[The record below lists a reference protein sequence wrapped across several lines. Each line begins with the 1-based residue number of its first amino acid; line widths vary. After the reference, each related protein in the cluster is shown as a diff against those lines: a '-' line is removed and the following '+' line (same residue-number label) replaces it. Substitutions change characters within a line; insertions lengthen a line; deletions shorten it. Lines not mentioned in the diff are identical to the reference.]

1 MTEERKI
8 KSTRLEQ
15 KLYIK
20 VDNNLVF
27 NTSLRRVPLHI
38 MQKKKTVT
46 CKTKICFQKQVVS
59 IRDAG
64 LPAPIYQEFLSNKS
78 TQTILITYLFN
89 SDAAYVLRKMGLQMP
104 KPKLYQEQS
113 LDTSEVRTKT
123 GVSVEPAPT
132 CDLEIQTRQKTTP
145 KSL

>member
-8 KSTRLEQ
+8 KSARLEQ

-46 CKTKICFQKQVVS
+46 CKTKICF
-59 IRDAG
+59 
-64 LPAPIYQEFLSNKS
+64 
-78 TQTILITYLFN
+78 
-89 SDAAYVLRKMGLQMP
+89 
-104 KPKLYQEQS
+104 
-113 LDTSEVRTKT
+113 
-123 GVSVEPAPT
+123 
-132 CDLEIQTRQKTTP
+132 
-145 KSL
+145 